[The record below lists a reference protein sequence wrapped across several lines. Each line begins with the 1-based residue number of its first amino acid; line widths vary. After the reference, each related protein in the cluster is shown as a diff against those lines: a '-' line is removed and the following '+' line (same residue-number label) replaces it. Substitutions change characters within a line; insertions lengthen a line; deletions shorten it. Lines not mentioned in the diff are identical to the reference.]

1 MAATKQTENI
11 IVLLLEKGYS
21 KLDEQE
27 NSGWGTFIS
36 GKKKLRVC
44 LLPTANGTDCSF
56 LTTRLVRAEMHLRS
70 HSKASKSKYL
80 NLDQIFEKLQKRET
94 KNNTV
99 SKRRLLKG
107 KVRVFV
113 HLHFYKILE

>member
-1 MAATKQTENI
+1 MAATKRTENVI
-11 IVLLLEKGYS
+11 ILLLEKGYS

-56 LTTRLVRAEMHLRS
+56 LSTRLVRAEMHLRS
-70 HSKASKSKYL
+70 HSKDSKSRNI
-80 NLDQIFEKLQKRET
+80 NLDQILEKLQEREIRNST
-94 KNNTV
+94 E
-99 SKRRLLKG
+99 SKRRLLKE
-107 KVRVFV
+107 KITVYVL
-113 HLHFYKILE
+113 LHFY

>member
-1 MAATKQTENI
+1 MAATKQTENV
-11 IVLLLEKGYS
+11 IVLLLEEGYS

-44 LLPTANGTDCSF
+44 LLPTANGADCSF

-70 HSKASKSKYL
+70 HSKHSKSRNI
-80 NLDQIFEKLQKRET
+80 NLDQILEKLQKREIR
-94 KNNTV
+94 NSTV
-99 SKRRLLKG
+99 SKRKLLNG
-107 KVRVFV
+107 RITVYV
-113 HLHFYKILE
+113 LLQLYLILE